1 MGAREY
7 RSKQALMSK
16 ATIKEPCAVTWQ
28 STLPGH
34 DDVAEKRNLRWMMRC
49 LGSEYI
55 RV

>member
-1 MGAREY
+1 MGARES
-7 RSKQALMSK
+7 RSKQALMGK

-28 STLPGH
+28 STWPGH